1 MLNPTPFAATAGRSS
16 AGGTSRGTTACQ
28 GGAVSASPALTKKAR
43 TRSRDAVTRSS
54 QTSPAIRA
62 DVTAMNPSPQSRKRR
77 LSRLSVSA
85 PAGIANRKIGR
96 VVATCTSETTSG
108 DESRLVISQPAAA
121 AYIHPPMFEI
131 RVAVQMTA
139 NTRCPKGDHG
149 DAAVG
154 DMS

>member
-1 MLNPTPFAATAGRSS
+1 M
-16 AGGTSRGTTACQ
+16 
-28 GGAVSASPALTKKAR
+28 
-43 TRSRDAVTRSS
+43 
-54 QTSPAIRA
+54 
-62 DVTAMNPSPQSRKRR
+62 
-77 LSRLSVSA
+77 SRLSVSA

-121 AYIHPPMFEI
+121 AYIQPPMFEI

-154 DMS
+154 DMC